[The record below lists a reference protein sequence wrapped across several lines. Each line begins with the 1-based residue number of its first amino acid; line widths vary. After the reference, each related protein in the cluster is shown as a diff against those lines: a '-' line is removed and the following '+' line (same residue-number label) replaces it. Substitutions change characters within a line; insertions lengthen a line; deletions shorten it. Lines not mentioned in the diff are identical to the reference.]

1 MMLRLLRK
9 WMAREGVR
17 AWRDP
22 ERYEREKKIARDGDT
37 RARIDLAADSRTHQ
51 EILFYL
57 ATHDKDPAVR
67 RAVAANVSTPVHAS
81 QMLAMDKSEDV
92 RLLLAGRLVALL
104 PELSQDKQSQLY
116 AYCVQALGTL
126 ALDEVLKI
134 RKALSTALQDHAHAP
149 PKVASQLAKDVER
162 EVAEPILRYC
172 AALSDEDFLEILRDH
187 PASWAVQAVAGRK
200 IVSEKVSRAV
210 IKTNDRPAGVILLG
224 NVGAEVTRQLLAE
237 IVEKAREYPEW
248 QKPMAMHRNL
258 PAAVAQDLAA
268 FADASVRD
276 ILLKREDFDEKTVEG
291 IAEVFRRRLEYASD
305 EERSVESPA
314 DRVKGLAK
322 RRKLNED
329 AVSDALAMRDRDFV
343 VAALAHMVKTDVKNV
358 ERIFAMK
365 APKPIVALCWR
376 AGLSMRFALRL
387 QQEMGQV
394 PHMDLL
400 YPRGG
405 SDYPL
410 SEREMVVQLDFLGF
424 KA

>member
-9 WMAREGVR
+9 WMTRNGKR
-17 AWRDP
+17 DGRDP
-22 ERYEREKKIARDGDT
+22 ERYEREKKIAHEGDT
-37 RARIDLAADSRTHQ
+37 RVRIDLAADSRTHP

-67 RAVAANVSTPVHAS
+67 RAVASNVSTPVQAS
-81 QMLAMDKSEDV
+81 QILAMDKSEDV
-92 RLLLAGRLVALL
+92 RLLLAARLVALL

-149 PKVASQLAKDVER
+149 PKVARQLAKDVER

-172 AALSDEDFLEILRDH
+172 AALSDEDLLDILLDH

-210 IKTNDRPAGVILLG
+210 IRTNDRPAGVILLG

-248 QKPMAMHRNL
+248 QTPMAMHRNL
-258 PAAVAQDLAA
+258 PADAARDLAA

-291 IAEVFRRRLEYASD
+291 IAEVFRRRLEYAA
-305 EERSVESPA
+305 EGERSPESPME
-314 DRVKGLAK
+314 RVRSLAK

-343 VAALAHMVKTDVKNV
+343 VAALAQMLKTDVKNV

-387 QQEMGQV
+387 QQEMAQI
-394 PHMDLL
+394 PHLDLI

-405 SDYPL
+405 TDYPL
-410 SEREMVVQLDFLGF
+410 SEREMTVQLDFLGL
-424 KA
+424 KS